1 MKKKKI
7 VFQSDYSLAKTGF
20 GRNAKAILTYLY
32 KTGKYDLV
40 HYCCGASWSAEFL
53 GKTPWKSV
61 GTLPDDEVELQH
73 INKDPNL
80 ARLAGY
86 GAHFID
92 RIIKQEEPDVYIAAQ
107 DIWGVD
113 FAIEKPWFSK
123 VNSVIWTTLD
133 SLPILPSAV
142 EKANKIKNYWIWSS
156 FATDAL
162 HELGH
167 KHVTTTHGALDTE
180 VFRKLEDGERSKLRK
195 ANKIDKDDFVI
206 GFVFRNQLRK
216 SVPNLLDGFKKFKD
230 NNPSAKNAKL
240 LLHTSF
246 DETWDIPALAKEK
259 NINSKDILSTYV
271 CKNCHKYSVKEY
283 AGENLNCSH
292 CMTSKSVVTVNPVN
306 GVTEEE
312 LNEIYNLMD
321 VYCHPFTS
329 GGQEFPIQ
337 EAKLTELITLVTNYS
352 CGEEM
357 CQEGAESLPLE
368 WSEYRETGT
377 QFIKASTDPASIANQ
392 LEKVFK
398 MPRKERSEIGEKSRQ
413 WAKENFSIEAVGKQ
427 IEAFLDSCPEVDF
440 DFSKVGEVE
449 EKEPFV
455 EVPEIKED
463 KDWVLFI
470 YHNILK
476 MRQVDEHNNGLK
488 YWVQEL
494 ADGTES
500 REIEKYFRTV
510 AQKANQTDKWNY
522 LMGVDGFAELLD
534 EDDEGKRLLYIMPE
548 SIGDIFLSTALFR
561 SIKETYPDYNLYV
574 ATKPHFAEVL
584 DAAPYVHKVIPY
596 LSQMESFTFV
606 EGAGTHKGYFEIA
619 FMPFVNSQ
627 RIITYPH
634 NGKDKIAFKDYKYE

>member
-1 MKKKKI
+1 
-7 VFQSDYSLAKTGF
+7 
-20 GRNAKAILTYLY
+20 
-32 KTGKYDLV
+32 
-40 HYCCGASWSAEFL
+40 
-53 GKTPWKSV
+53 
-61 GTLPDDEVELQH
+61 
-73 INKDPNL
+73 
-80 ARLAGY
+80 
-86 GAHFID
+86 
-92 RIIKQEEPDVYIAAQ
+92 
-107 DIWGVD
+107 
-113 FAIEKPWFSK
+113 
-123 VNSVIWTTLD
+123 
-133 SLPILPSAV
+133 
-142 EKANKIKNYWIWSS
+142 
-156 FATDAL
+156 
-162 HELGH
+162 
-167 KHVTTTHGALDTE
+167 
-180 VFRKLEDGERSKLRK
+180 
-195 ANKIDKDDFVI
+195 
-206 GFVFRNQLRK
+206 
-216 SVPNLLDGFKKFKD
+216 
-230 NNPSAKNAKL
+230 
-240 LLHTSF
+240 
-246 DETWDIPALAKEK
+246 
-259 NINSKDILSTYV
+259 
-271 CKNCHKYSVKEY
+271 
-283 AGENLNCSH
+283 
-292 CMTSKSVVTVNPVN
+292 MTSKSVVTVNPVN

-377 QFIKASTDPASIANQ
+377 QFIKASTDPVSIANQ

-398 MPRKERSEIGEKSRQ
+398 MPRKERAKIGKRSRQ

-427 IEAFLDSCPEVDF
+427 IEAFLDSCPKVDF
-440 DFSKVGEVE
+440 DFSTVGEIE

-476 MRQVDEHNNGLK
+476 MRQVDEHNNGFK
-488 YWVQEL
+488 YWMQEL
-494 ADGTES
+494 ADGTS
-500 REIEKYFRTV
+500 RREIEKYFRTV
-510 AQKANQTDKWNY
+510 AQKENQKDKWNY
-522 LMGVDGFAELLD
+522 LMGVDGFTELLD

-596 LSQMESFTFV
+596 LPQMESFTFL